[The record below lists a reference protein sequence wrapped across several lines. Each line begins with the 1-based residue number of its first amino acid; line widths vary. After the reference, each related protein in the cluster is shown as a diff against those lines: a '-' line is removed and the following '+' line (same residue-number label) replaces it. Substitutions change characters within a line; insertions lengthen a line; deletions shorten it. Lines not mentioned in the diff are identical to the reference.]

1 MIPLQA
7 LALIYAGMLLE
18 NPARREQL
26 TKLLNGAGA
35 EVEKVV
41 KNFSEKAGEQK
52 YESPEQSEPT
62 EFR

>member
-7 LALIYAGMLLE
+7 VALIYAGMLLE

-26 TKLLNGAGA
+26 TKFLNGAGA

-41 KNFSEKAGEQK
+41 RNFSEKAGDSK
-52 YESPEQSEPT
+52 NESPEKPEST